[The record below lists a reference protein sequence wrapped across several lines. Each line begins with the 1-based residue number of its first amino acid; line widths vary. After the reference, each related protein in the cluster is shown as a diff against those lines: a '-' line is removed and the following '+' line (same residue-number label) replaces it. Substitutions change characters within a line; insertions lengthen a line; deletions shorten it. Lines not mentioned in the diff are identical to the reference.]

1 MTLSLKRDLEVKKGA
16 AVIDIET
23 EPIKD
28 SPLKHLRIKTIQ
40 VDNEHFSSVELKRP
54 RVLRVFSRE
63 KWIAYNAPP
72 PARRT
77 TAPRSVGQGLSNRPN
92 SQEMVMKCGR
102 MKMEPRKS
110 GKMLL

>member
-72 PARRT
+72 GPEDHGPPVRG
-77 TAPRSVGQGLSNRPN
+77 PRAFEQTQLTRNGYEVWKNEDGTKK
-92 SQEMVMKCGR
+92 EWKDV
-102 MKMEPRKS
+102 
-110 GKMLL
+110 